1 LASSRLAGLSALVS
15 GAAGG
20 IGGAVAQ
27 RFVAEGAKIV
37 GLDVGGE
44 GLGFPL
50 LGCDVRD
57 AEAVE
62 RAVAET
68 ARRNGGIDI
77 VVTAAA
83 RTGGR
88 AAFPDVTDDE
98 WDSYLAVNLTGT
110 FRVCRAAARL
120 MIGQGRGGSIITI
133 GSVNSLVAEHQALPY
148 ASSKGGIALLTKAM
162 AVDLAVHGI
171 RANMIAPGPVEV
183 PRNAAL
189 FQSPAFRRGFALTVP
204 MGHAAE
210 PSDVA
215 NAAVYLAEPA
225 SRMVTGT
232 TLLVDGGLLAQV
244 PPFDMTGDAN

>member
-1 LASSRLAGLSALVS
+1 VASNRLAGLSALVS
-15 GAAGG
+15 GAGGG
-20 IGGAVAQ
+20 IGGAIAQ
-27 RFVAEGAKIV
+27 RFSAEGAKVV
-37 GLDVGGE
+37 GLDIAGE
-44 GLGFPL
+44 GAGFPL
-50 LGCDVRD
+50 LTCDVRD
-57 AEAVE
+57 GEAIE

-68 ARRNGGIDI
+68 AERNGGIDI
-77 VVTAAA
+77 LVTAAA

-98 WDSYLAVNLTGT
+98 WNGYLEVNLTGT
-110 FRVCRAAARL
+110 FRVCRATARL
-120 MIGQGRGGSIITI
+120 MIAQGRGGSIITV

-183 PRNAAL
+183 PRNAEL
-189 FQSPAFRRGFALTVP
+189 FQSAAFRRGFATTVP
-204 MGHAAE
+204 MGHPAK
-210 PSDVA
+210 PDDVA
-215 NAAVYLAEPA
+215 NAAVYLAEPG

-244 PPFDMTGDAN
+244 PPFDTGSAG